1 MSDPRSENEQP
12 DDEPA
17 LIEAEPP
24 GAEPGDDDDYQDGE
38 DQPENDL
45 DQAYGSEQFHIVTH
59 KLIKHAI
66 NELISDNKFDWE
78 VIAPF
83 LESAREMAY
92 ADFQEADVRI
102 HTVRGHSD
110 GVYVEAEEAYLGFSV
125 ADRDTGEEWLSAT
138 YWLSELATEEN
149 DPAQVRRIIAAVEK
163 SLAKMREWVAQKEAG
178 DAGEPASPA
187 DGPQA

>member
-1 MSDPRSENEQP
+1 MTDRRNEDERDEN
-12 DDEPA
+12 EPA
-17 LIEAEPP
+17 LIEAEEL
-24 GAEPGDDDDYQDGE
+24 GAEHDQDDDD
-38 DQPENDL
+38 DQEESQGGL
-45 DQAYGSEQFHIVTH
+45 EGAYGSEQFHIVTH

-83 LESAREMAY
+83 LESAREMTY

-102 HTVRGHSD
+102 HTVRGHLND
-110 GVYVEAEEAYLGFSV
+110 VYVEAEEAYIGFSV

-138 YWLSELATEEN
+138 YWLSELATEED
-149 DPAQVRRIIAAVEK
+149 DPVQVRRIIAAVEK

-178 DAGEPASPA
+178 DTGEPASPA

>member
-1 MSDPRSENEQP
+1 MTDRRNEDERDEN
-12 DDEPA
+12 EPA
-17 LIEAEPP
+17 LIQPDEP
-24 GAEPGDDDDYQDGE
+24 GAGPDGDDDYE
-38 DQPENDL
+38 DQEPEGSL
-45 DQAYGSEQFHIVTH
+45 DHPYDSQHFHIVTH

-66 NELISDNKFDWE
+66 NEMISDNKFDWE

-83 LESAREMAY
+83 LESAREMTY

-102 HTVRGHSD
+102 HTVRGHSND
-110 GVYVEAEEAYLGFSV
+110 VYVEAEEAYIGFSV

-138 YWLSELATEEN
+138 YWLSELATEED
-149 DPAQVRRIIAAVEK
+149 DPVQVRRIIAAVEK